1 MIFPR
6 NSRGNPLIYV
16 ATTPVDLRSG
26 LDKLAAFVT
35 SSLGLGVRDG
45 AFFVFLNKNRSK
57 VRILHFDKT
66 GAWLLSKRL
75 DRGTFP
81 LPVSLQ
87 PNSTHVTISQE
98 ELSLLLDGLAKATA
112 VAQKKPPPLH

>member
-6 NSRGNPLIYV
+6 SPLIFV
-16 ATTPVDLRSG
+16 ATSPVDLRSG
-26 LDKLAAFVT
+26 LDKLAAIV
-35 SSLGLGVRDG
+35 SSGFGLGVRDG
-45 AFFVFLNKNRSK
+45 AFFVFLNRTRSK

-81 LPVSLQ
+81 LPVALNAQ
-87 PNSTHVTISQE
+87 STHVAVSPE
-98 ELSLLLDGLAKATA
+98 ELKLLLDGLTKAT
-112 VAQKKPPPLH
+112 VAPRKKPPPLH

>member
-6 NSRGNPLIYV
+6 HPLVFV
-16 ATTPVDLRSG
+16 ATSPVDLRSG
-26 LDKLAAFVT
+26 LDKLAAVVT
-35 SSLGLGVRDG
+35 STLRLGVRDG
-45 AFFVFLNKNRSK
+45 AFFVFLNKHRSK

-81 LPVSLQ
+81 LPASLQ
-87 PNSTHVTISQE
+87 HGASHVEVSPE
-98 ELSLLLDGLAKATA
+98 EFRLLLDGLVSASARP
-112 VAQKKPPPLH
+112 VKKPRPLH